1 MARISELP
9 TLGGVTNDDFLIVND
24 GDTETKRCSVGAF
37 ASSIDLDSRYSVS
50 GHNHDAAYA
59 ALVHNHD
66 AAYAALT
73 HNHDTDYAALAG
85 ATFTGPV
92 IGTTLNLTLAEYADD
107 AAAGVGG
114 LVEGDL
120 YRTATGEVRIKLA

>member
-24 GDTETKRCSVGAF
+24 GDTETKRCSISAF
-37 ASSIDLDSRYSVS
+37 ASSIDLDARYSVS
-50 GHNHDAAYA
+50 G
-59 ALVHNHD
+59 HNHD

-92 IGTTLNLTLAEYADD
+92 TGTTLNLTLDEYADD